1 MKLVWWM
8 LSGSVLSSAV
18 LTVVLGKDL
27 RVEVWL
33 GMLGPLV
40 SAIVSW
46 IIMERQYSRNP
57 RGMTALLI
65 KAFVAKMIF
74 FAGYVTAILSIGLVR
89 PIPFVV
95 SFTAYYL
102 SLHSIE
108 AIGLKRL
115 QTHSLQTAADSPVPP
130 DALSGQLRNG

>member
-27 RVEVWL
+27 RIEVWL
-33 GMLGPLV
+33 GMLGPLI
-40 SAIVSW
+40 SAMVSW

-115 QTHSLQTAADSPVPP
+115 QTHCLQASADPPVPP

>member
-8 LSGSVLSSAV
+8 LSGSVLVSV
-18 LTVVLGKDL
+18 LLSVVLGKNL
-27 RVEVWL
+27 RSEIWL
-33 GMLGPLV
+33 GMLGPLASGV
-40 SAIVSW
+40 VSW
-46 IIMERQYSRNP
+46 IVMERQYSRNP

-74 FAGYVTAILSIGLVR
+74 FAGYVTVILSNGWVR

-102 SLHSIE
+102 SLHFTE
-108 AIGLKRL
+108 AVGLHRL
-115 QTHSLQTAADSPVPP
+115 QPANPPVPP
-130 DALSGQLRNG
+130 DALNGQLRNG